1 MSTTDDTASAQ
12 GTDEHG
18 HGSSISYTA
27 DEIRAMSPEERMIAG
42 AELDGIH
49 IVHRRERFPVPGT
62 KAEKRAERSV
72 ALCFVVAALAGV
84 AFIVYFCAGSWK
96 WHLPGT
102 AQNFRFYT
110 PILGGLL
117 AALLLFMGLGMVLW
131 AKLLMPEEEVVQ
143 ERHDVPTTE
152 EDRLIAEGTLV
163 TGLADTGLP
172 RRGLILKSLG
182 LAGGALL
189 TVPLVALVGGMIKK
203 PGDQL
208 FHTLFKP
215 NKKMFPKSN
224 GMVPI
229 VYDDWR
235 QASPDDLAPGS
246 ITTVFPGVR
255 EEDENGFNGLT
266 SASSPVILIRLK
278 PGQKVTFRKGQSG
291 FAWPASDPQYIAF
304 SKICTHAGCPASLYE
319 QQTTRLLCPCHQSQ
333 FEVLLDAKPVFGP
346 ATRSLPQLPLAV
358 LTGDDGRQYFY
369 AAKDFIEAIGPGFWE
384 RP

>member
-1 MSTTDDTASAQ
+1 MSVS
-12 GTDEHG
+12 
-18 HGSSISYTA
+18 
-27 DEIRAMSPEERMIAG
+27 
-42 AELDGIH
+42 L
-49 IVHRRERFPVPGT
+49 FPGT
-62 KAEKRAERSV
+62 NAEKRAERAV
-72 ALCFVVAALAGV
+72 AACFVIAALSGV
-84 AFIVYFCAGSWK
+84 GFIVYFCAGSWK

-117 AALLLFMGLGMVLW
+117 AALLLFLGVGMVLW
-131 AKLLMPEEEVVQ
+131 AKLLMPEEEVIQ
-143 ERHDVPTTE
+143 ERHDVATTE

-208 FHTLFKP
+208 FHTLYRP

-229 VYDDWR
+229 VYDTWR
-235 QASPDDLAPGS
+235 QVSPEDMEPGS
-246 ITTVFPGVR
+246 IATVFPGVR
-255 EEDENGFNGLT
+255 EEDVNGFNGLT
-266 SASSPVILIRLK
+266 SASSPVIIIRLR
-278 PGQKVTFRKGQSG
+278 PGQKVTYRKGQAG
-291 FAWPASDPQYIAF
+291 FAWPAADPQYIAF

-319 QQTTRLLCPCHQSQ
+319 QQTSRLLCPCHQSQ

-346 ATRSLPQLPLAV
+346 ATRSLPQLPLTV
-358 LTGDDGRQYFY
+358 LMGDDGKQYFY